1 MYVNDALCLMIFQ
14 ETHVFTKLI
23 KELMD
28 DDLYRQLQNFL
39 IEQPDAGD
47 LIEGT
52 GGLRKIRWKL
62 PGTGKRGGVRVIYY
76 WRVAEAQMLML
87 LAYPKSEVDDLT
99 PAQKKQLRLIV
110 ENWS

>member
-1 MYVNDALCLMIFQ
+1 MIFQ
-14 ETHVFTKLI
+14 DTPVFTRLI

-47 LIEGT
+47 ILERT

-62 PGTGKRGGVRVIYY
+62 PGTGKRGGVRVIYC
-76 WRVAEAQMLML
+76 WRVAEAQIL
-87 LAYPKSEVDDLT
+87 LLLVYAKSEADDLS
-99 PAQKKQLRLIV
+99 PAQKKHLRSIV
-110 ENWS
+110 ENW

>member
-1 MYVNDALCLMIFQ
+1 MIFQ
-14 ETHVFTKLI
+14 KTPVFTKLI

-39 IEQPDAGD
+39 IEQPNAGD

-52 GGLRKIRWKL
+52 GGMRKVRWKL
-62 PGTGKRGGVRVIYY
+62 PGTGKRGGLRVIYF
-76 WRVAEAQMLML
+76 WRVAEAQILML
-87 LAYPKSEVDDLT
+87 LAYPKSEADDLS